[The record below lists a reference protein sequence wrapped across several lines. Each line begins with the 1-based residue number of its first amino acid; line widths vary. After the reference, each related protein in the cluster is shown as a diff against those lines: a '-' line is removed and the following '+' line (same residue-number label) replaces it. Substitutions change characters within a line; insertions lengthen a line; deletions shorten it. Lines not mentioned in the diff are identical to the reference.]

1 MSYCPNCG
9 LEVKEDATICPRCR
23 TKVNTNPF
31 GTTSTHS
38 FGLSLRGG
46 ETRASRNDETVAGRP
61 GSNSGTQ
68 RGTNGAGS
76 SYNAR
81 NSADNRNSTGNG
93 AGGEQPKYRSS
104 QNYRNG
110 VNSGSG
116 GYTPGGVGGPG
127 SSRGSY
133 GGPGG
138 VQGGRSSSN
147 GAGSYGGPGRYTPNS
162 PDNQDESFIDRIR
175 NFFTNN
181 QDGSNNRYFLVAGGV
196 LLVIVM
202 LLTGSI
208 LYGIFI
214 KDEGDGQIASN
225 TGNTSSKNKPKLS
238 PTGEDHTDPHDDMD
252 KYNNDQNDQ
261 QTGSKDRSSDNS
273 DQNTDADDQNTN
285 NKDNNSAS
293 KDRNTGS
300 KEKSVT
306 GNQGN
311 NTGNK
316 DTSSNNKDNKGTSSQ
331 TTQNTGNQTNEDHAK
346 KNTTS
351 QDTGNQSGSQDTGKK
366 NTGNQNTSDQNT
378 GDQNTGSQD
387 TDDQAGVGD
396 ANLSREELLER
407 ERDSRDYLYGTAHT
421 GYIMDPSSSNGY
433 DISEIPEDALGY
445 YYSDFDEDGE
455 DELLV
460 LDQTGE
466 RFVRLNMYEVE
477 DQTVV
482 QADSVLAECDAYN
495 DGSVKEFTV
504 SEGVPAFAD
513 AFVYQC
519 GGETRIGFEFAA
531 SGIHATGTSHDIL
544 SYRYSG
550 GSFEL
555 VDYSHNAGS
564 TIAEDVVNDAAYA
577 AEYTADLAKLGVGAM
592 TPQDV
597 ASYWNCDTH
606 IMDYMQDVHEIFRA
620 ETDFDGDASTL
631 YSNWESGGKARM
643 AFSTIRFWSDG
654 DLFEGDGSLY
664 KDPSTVETKE
674 ATDNSSSNSDDD
686 WDDGG
691 DDYDDGGNSGGG
703 NSGSDNSD
711 DDGWYDD
718 EDYDDEDFEDWADD
732 EENWEDDWDEDEEE
746 WYDDEEYY
754 DEDEWYD
761 DEEYY
766 DDDEEYYDDDEEWY
780 DEEDLGDVQDEYL

>member
-1 MSYCPNCG
+1 
-9 LEVKEDATICPRCR
+9 
-23 TKVNTNPF
+23 
-31 GTTSTHS
+31 
-38 FGLSLRGG
+38 
-46 ETRASRNDETVAGRP
+46 
-61 GSNSGTQ
+61 
-68 RGTNGAGS
+68 
-76 SYNAR
+76 
-81 NSADNRNSTGNG
+81 
-93 AGGEQPKYRSS
+93 
-104 QNYRNG
+104 
-110 VNSGSG
+110 
-116 GYTPGGVGGPG
+116 
-127 SSRGSY
+127 
-133 GGPGG
+133 
-138 VQGGRSSSN
+138 
-147 GAGSYGGPGRYTPNS
+147 
-162 PDNQDESFIDRIR
+162 
-175 NFFTNN
+175 
-181 QDGSNNRYFLVAGGV
+181 
-196 LLVIVM
+196 
-202 LLTGSI
+202 
-208 LYGIFI
+208 
-214 KDEGDGQIASN
+214 
-225 TGNTSSKNKPKLS
+225 
-238 PTGEDHTDPHDDMD
+238 
-252 KYNNDQNDQ
+252 
-261 QTGSKDRSSDNS
+261 
-273 DQNTDADDQNTN
+273 
-285 NKDNNSAS
+285 
-293 KDRNTGS
+293 
-300 KEKSVT
+300 
-306 GNQGN
+306 
-311 NTGNK
+311 
-316 DTSSNNKDNKGTSSQ
+316 
-331 TTQNTGNQTNEDHAK
+331 
-346 KNTTS
+346 
-351 QDTGNQSGSQDTGKK
+351 
-366 NTGNQNTSDQNT
+366 
-378 GDQNTGSQD
+378 
-387 TDDQAGVGD
+387 
-396 ANLSREELLER
+396 
-407 ERDSRDYLYGTAHT
+407 
-421 GYIMDPSSSNGY
+421 
-433 DISEIPEDALGY
+433 
-445 YYSDFDEDGE
+445 
-455 DELLV
+455 
-460 LDQTGE
+460 
-466 RFVRLNMYEVE
+466 MYEVE

-495 DGSVKEFTV
+495 DGSVKEFAV

-664 KDPSTVETKE
+664 KDPSTVETKD

-686 WDDGG
+686 WDDSG

-766 DDDEEYYDDDEEWY
+766 DDDEEYYDGDEEWY

>member
-1 MSYCPNCG
+1 M
-9 LEVKEDATICPRCR
+9 
-23 TKVNTNPF
+23 
-31 GTTSTHS
+31 
-38 FGLSLRGG
+38 
-46 ETRASRNDETVAGRP
+46 
-61 GSNSGTQ
+61 
-68 RGTNGAGS
+68 
-76 SYNAR
+76 
-81 NSADNRNSTGNG
+81 
-93 AGGEQPKYRSS
+93 
-104 QNYRNG
+104 
-110 VNSGSG
+110 
-116 GYTPGGVGGPG
+116 
-127 SSRGSY
+127 
-133 GGPGG
+133 
-138 VQGGRSSSN
+138 
-147 GAGSYGGPGRYTPNS
+147 
-162 PDNQDESFIDRIR
+162 
-175 NFFTNN
+175 
-181 QDGSNNRYFLVAGGV
+181 
-196 LLVIVM
+196 
-202 LLTGSI
+202 
-208 LYGIFI
+208 
-214 KDEGDGQIASN
+214 
-225 TGNTSSKNKPKLS
+225 
-238 PTGEDHTDPHDDMD
+238 
-252 KYNNDQNDQ
+252 
-261 QTGSKDRSSDNS
+261 
-273 DQNTDADDQNTN
+273 
-285 NKDNNSAS
+285 
-293 KDRNTGS
+293 
-300 KEKSVT
+300 T

-316 DTSSNNKDNKGTSSQ
+316 DTSGSNKDNKGTSSQ

-366 NTGNQNTSDQNT
+366 NTGNQNTSDQNTSDQNT

-544 SYRYSG
+544 SYRYNGS
-550 GSFEL
+550 SFEL

-606 IMDYMQDVHEIFRA
+606 IIDYMQDVHEIFRA

-674 ATDNSSSNSDDD
+674 ATDRTMTGTTAATTTMMTAAIPAVGIPAATTLTMTAGMTMKTTMTKTSKIGPTTKRTGKTTGTKMRKNGTTTRSTMTKTKKSGMTMRSTTTMKMKSTTMTMS
-686 WDDGG
+686 GTMRKISG
-691 DDYDDGGNSGGG
+691 TYRTSTFKGNSYESFYFWG
-703 NSGSDNSD
+703 
-711 DDGWYDD
+711 
-718 EDYDDEDFEDWADD
+718 
-732 EENWEDDWDEDEEE
+732 
-746 WYDDEEYY
+746 
-754 DEDEWYD
+754 
-761 DEEYY
+761 
-766 DDDEEYYDDDEEWY
+766 
-780 DEEDLGDVQDEYL
+780 